1 MKAEW
6 KTTTVAPVG
15 ACETTSAVGSRA
27 SPRSTTGGSRRATPT
42 AAVSG
47 RSVRPDRVTRGP
59 PASGRPHRRSRRLER
74 CRSLSAGRCPADAPA
89 RGLGRAPGSRSVGG
103 CWARQRTGLRS
114 GRRTDR
120 VRGTGRRSRQPRS
133 GRAAPKTS
141 EDGKQDRAPSHL
153 VGLRSARRSRSM
165 TSSRLWRTNERND
178 PQSAPM
184 PPRNRTA
191 ANNRLGCRWGGGTPS
206 SSHTRSRS
214 PATPSANRSYSFC
227 LAPPGWRTPGRHAS
241 FRLFAPAEAT
251 WTRRHDRG
259 PRFVNR
265 RSNLAAP
272 VSRSGLQGLE
282 PVGDDLNVGG
292 RGRLPRRARRLDVDG
307 AGALGVPE

>member
-1 MKAEW
+1 MEDHD
-6 KTTTVAPVG
+6 
-15 ACETTSAVGSRA
+15 SGSGRCLRDDVCGWLEA

-47 RSVRPDRVTRGP
+47 RSVRPDRVTPGP

-74 CRSLSAGRCPADAPA
+74 CRSLSARRCPADAPA

-191 ANNRLGCRWGGGTPS
+191 ANNRLGCRWGAEHRRAATRGPDRRPHQALTARTASASRLPGGELPVGMRRFV
-206 SSHTRSRS
+206 SSH
-214 PATPSANRSYSFC
+214 
-227 LAPPGWRTPGRHAS
+227 PPRLPGRAGTT
-241 FRLFAPAEAT
+241 E
-251 WTRRHDRG
+251 DRG
-259 PRFVNR
+259 
-265 RSNLAAP
+265 S
-272 VSRSGLQGLE
+272 
-282 PVGDDLNVGG
+282 
-292 RGRLPRRARRLDVDG
+292 
-307 AGALGVPE
+307 